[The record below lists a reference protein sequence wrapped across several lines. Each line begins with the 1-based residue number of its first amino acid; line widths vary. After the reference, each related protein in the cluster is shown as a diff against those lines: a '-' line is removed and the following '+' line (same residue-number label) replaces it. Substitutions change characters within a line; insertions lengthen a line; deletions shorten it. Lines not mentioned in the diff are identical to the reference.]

1 MTTQENLLALAE
13 LVSQTTFEDAENTFS
28 SPCLIGPP
36 VLEHSLYGRIP
47 GVRHRVDQRAGTI
60 DQDPDYQR
68 FLEDM
73 TNPTAP
79 KESGGES
86 TLGGGPAKTEK
97 VTSTPLIQYLRDK
110 KTAKIAAAKA
120 ARKQETLVAK
130 GKLSKELSSAGAI
143 EDGRKKG
150 KESKPD
156 KAVERATKQTIKILN
171 REAASRSTSGSSS
184 SKPSDKANE
193 KPGDAASSK
202 PAKGPAAQRGAAT
215 PGQVRMLQRDLG
227 ITPRLSRREM
237 ANAQKEERAAT
248 ANESNADTSSSPST
262 TSTMPTAPR
271 GAGASRTPGRP
282 PRRTRGPALETS
294 KAAVANPAIPSPQTP
309 VVLLKNTDV
318 SQAEPSTPATPAP
331 SLTPAT
337 PTAAPAHLTPTAV
350 TSRRPQQMAA
360 PSDGATQAFVKH
372 ANPSQGVTEELLKQA
387 LETFGAVSLVEID
400 KRKGFAYVNF
410 VDTEG
415 LKKAM
420 AANPITV
427 ARGTVQV
434 MQRKVAPA
442 EKKPQHQSPRTA
454 DRGGRGGRGGSTG
467 RRGGRGGMRGAASSS
482 SEIPE
487 STPVGP
493 AAK

>member
-13 LVSQTTFEDAENTFS
+13 LISQAVFEDAQNTFS
-28 SPCLIGPP
+28 NPCLVGPP

-73 TNPTAP
+73 TNPTAA
-79 KESGGES
+79 KEPSGEP
-86 TLGGGPAKTEK
+86 TLGGGPVKSEK

-120 ARKQETLVAK
+120 ARKQETIVAK
-130 GKLSKELSSAGAI
+130 GKLSKELSSAGAA

-150 KESKPD
+150 KEPRPD

-171 REAASRSTSGSSS
+171 REAASRAGSNLSS
-184 SKPSDKANE
+184 SKSHDKANE
-193 KPGDAASSK
+193 KPSDVLSPKA
-202 PAKGPAAQRGAAT
+202 AKGPAGQRGAAT

-227 ITPRLSRREM
+227 ITPRLSRREL
-237 ANAQKEERAAT
+237 ANAQKEERSAA
-248 ANESNADTSSSPST
+248 ANGPNSEAPSSPSDA
-262 TSTMPTAPR
+262 SSIPIAPR
-271 GAGASRTPGRP
+271 GAGTSRTLGRP
-282 PRRTRGPALETS
+282 PRRTRGPVLDTS
-294 KAAVANPAIPSPQTP
+294 KSSAASPATASPQTP
-309 VVLLKNTDV
+309 VVLLKKTETPQ
-318 SQAEPSTPATPAP
+318 SGPSTPNALATPTTPATPN
-331 SLTPAT
+331 S
-337 PTAAPAHLTPTAV
+337 APAQPAPAPA
-350 TSRRPQQMAA
+350 RRPQTMAA

-372 ANPSQGVTEELLKQA
+372 ANPSQGVTEELLKQV

-410 VDTEG
+410 VDTDG

-434 MQRKVAPA
+434 MQRKVASA
-442 EKKPQHQSPRTA
+442 EKKPQHQAPRTP

-482 SEIPE
+482 SDVPA
-487 STPVGP
+487 SSPAGP